1 MAAMLNGP
9 VLEPASGGPA
19 RQLVVLLHGY
29 GADGN
34 DLIELGREWAR
45 SLPHAAFVAPNA
57 PDRCAESSFG
67 LQWFPLTFRDPDE
80 YERGVRQAG
89 PVLDAFLDAELARR
103 GLDDSALALV
113 GFSQG
118 TMLALHVAPRRKA
131 RPAAVVGFSG
141 HLADAGSLKA
151 QIRVRP
157 PVLLVHGDRDELI
170 PVQALLLAA
179 QGLAAAGI
187 PVEWHISPGLGHGID
202 PRGLAL
208 AADFLKRAFVPS

>member
-1 MAAMLNGP
+1 MSATLEGP
-9 VLEPASGGPA
+9 VIEPAAGGPA

-34 DLIELGREWAR
+34 DLIEIGREWTTL
-45 SLPHAAFVAPNA
+45 LPHAAFVAPNA
-57 PDRCAESSFG
+57 PDRCAQSSFG
-67 LQWFPLTFRDPDE
+67 YEWFPLTFRDPHE

-89 PVLDAFLDAELARR
+89 PGIDAFLDAELGRR

-131 RPAAVVGFSG
+131 APAAVVGFSG
-141 HLADAGSLKA
+141 YLADAQSLK
-151 QIRVRP
+151 QQVRSRP
-157 PVLLVHGDRDELI
+157 PVLLIHGDRDDLI

-179 QGLAAAGI
+179 QGLAAADI
-187 PVEWHISPGLGHGID
+187 PVEWHIAEGLGHGID
-202 PRGLAL
+202 ARGLAL
-208 AADFLKRAFVPS
+208 AGDFLRRAFVPR